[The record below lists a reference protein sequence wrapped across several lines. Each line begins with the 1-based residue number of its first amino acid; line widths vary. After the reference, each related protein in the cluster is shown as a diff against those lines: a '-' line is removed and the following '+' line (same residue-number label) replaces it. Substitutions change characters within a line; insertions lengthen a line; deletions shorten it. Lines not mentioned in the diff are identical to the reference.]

1 MPSTMKNPYED
12 YSLEDY
18 AQDLNTQLENVG
30 TILEERAQE
39 ISREQGSAPIPFIEL
54 CNYLLRARAHVY
66 STLGIHEFAGKND
79 DIKIFT
85 NYLGEHP
92 DHNCNLIIEDFI
104 VKNPAAAKNW
114 FGISLLYG
122 LNDLLAELVRLYP
135 YAEEQAV

>member
-1 MPSTMKNPYED
+1 MPSTVKNPYED

-18 AQDLNTQLENVG
+18 AQDLNTQLKTVG

-39 ISREQGSAPIPFIEL
+39 ISREQGSTPIPFIEL
-54 CNYLLRARAHVY
+54 CNYLLRARAHVC

-85 NYLGEHP
+85 NYLEEHP
-92 DHNCNLIIEDFI
+92 DYNCNLIIEDFI
-104 VKNPAAAKNW
+104 VKNPVAAKDW

-122 LNDLLAELVRLYP
+122 LNDLLAELARLYP
-135 YAEEQAV
+135 YAEERAV

>member
-1 MPSTMKNPYED
+1 MPSTVKNPYED

-18 AQDLNTQLENVG
+18 AQDLNTQLETVG

-39 ISREQGSAPIPFIEL
+39 ISREQGSTPIPFIEL
-54 CNYLLRARAHVY
+54 CNYLLRARAHVC

-85 NYLGEHP
+85 NYLEEHP
-92 DHNCNLIIEDFI
+92 DYNCNLIIEDFI
-104 VKNPAAAKNW
+104 VKNPVAAKDW

-122 LNDLLAELVRLYP
+122 LNDLLAELARLYP
-135 YAEEQAV
+135 YAEERAV